1 MLDTRRLK
9 LFCVVAETGSITA
22 AAARV
27 HLTQPAISQ
36 QIALLEREIGAALI
50 ERLPRGIR
58 LTEPGRLLAE
68 RGRAILRELSALE
81 EQVRVSA
88 TERMQIRLGVF
99 STAGAN
105 LVPRLVQAYR
115 FEAPQIRLVLHAS
128 QPEAL
133 EAELHE
139 GLIDVGLSWDYD
151 FLPRAFANLHR
162 RHLLDDP
169 MLLLAPKGHALATSA
184 GPLHLAA
191 LAGETWVVRTHRA
204 PPYDFAFETLCRDC
218 GFEPD
223 ISFRTDDYQ
232 SAQGLVAAGVGLCLV
247 PRLAL
252 SALRPDVVALPLDSP
267 HVVRRIEAV
276 TLRTSATLPHITQLL
291 DTLQRLWASP
301 EALASH

>member
-22 AAARV
+22 AASRV

-36 QIALLEREIGAALI
+36 QIALLEREIGAPLI

-58 LTEPGRLLAE
+58 LTEPGKLLAE
-68 RGRAILRELSALE
+68 RGRAILRELAGLE
-81 EQVRVSA
+81 EQVRASA
-88 TERMQIRLGVF
+88 TELAQIRLGVF

-115 FEAPQIRLVLHAS
+115 LEYPQTRLILHAS

-133 EAELHE
+133 EAELNE

-151 FLPRAFANLHR
+151 FLPRSFANLHR
-162 RHLLDDP
+162 QHLLDDP
-169 MLLLAPKGHALATSA
+169 MLLLAPKSHALANSVT
-184 GPLHLAA
+184 PLRLAD

-204 PPYDFAFETLCRDC
+204 PPYDSAFETLCRDC

-232 SAQGLVAAGVGLCLV
+232 SSQGLVAAGVGLCLV

-252 SALRPDVVALPLDSP
+252 SALRPDVVALPITAP
-267 HVVRRIEAV
+267 GVVRRIEAV
-276 TLRTSATLPHITQLL
+276 TLRGSAAVPRIAQLL
-291 DTLQRLWASP
+291 GALQQLWAEPAGS
-301 EALASH
+301 SH